1 MHRSQRL
8 SAGDEA
14 DAYLTDDQA
23 ALLNEMLDTHLNYF
37 LASGPITSHGLPL
50 TAYKPGDPAAYI
62 HSTPAEWGYAL
73 QAWIV
78 AWERGKLTEGEAVNR
93 IDTALTTIRML
104 QNDPAKSHQGLFYW
118 FYWLLYET
126 GTERPFPVR
135 DPNNAGDSLHRQCHS
150 LPVVGHR

>member
-1 MHRSQRL
+1 MKTYKAKKGGTKFRVPPSAL
-8 SAGDEA
+8 ALALLWIFLLVAPATAAAAGDEA

-78 AWERGKLTEGEAVNR
+78 AWERGKLTEGEAVQPDRHGIGYDQNAAKR
-93 IDTALTTIRML
+93 SRQEPSGPLLLVLLAAL
-104 QNDPAKSHQGLFYW
+104 
-118 FYWLLYET
+118 
-126 GTERPFPVR
+126 
-135 DPNNAGDSLHRQCHS
+135 
-150 LPVVGHR
+150 